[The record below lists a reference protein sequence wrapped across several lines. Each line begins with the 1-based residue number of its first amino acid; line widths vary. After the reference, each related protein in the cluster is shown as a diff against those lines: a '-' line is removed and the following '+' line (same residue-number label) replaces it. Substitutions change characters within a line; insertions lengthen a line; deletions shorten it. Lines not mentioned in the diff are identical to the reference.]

1 MTKKL
6 NKQKDFQKRDIG
18 HIFLLL
24 STSAGYSLCIN
35 SVVICSTFSSEFR
48 HHILHAASWKLR
60 LNNIIYSISHPFG
73 ITLILYYGRNK
84 YSKTILQPTR
94 IQTSSSGTLTNRS
107 SCWSHLRTI
116 TCYTRKVSLAHN
128 CLGGVKQHWNVTTQ
142 LDLSWQ

>member
-24 STSAGYSLCIN
+24 STSAGYIVYASTLFLFA
-35 SVVICSTFSSEFR
+35 STFSSEFR
-48 HHILHAASWKLR
+48 LHILHAASWKLR
-60 LNNIIYSISHPFG
+60 LNNIIYSVSHPFG

-107 SCWSHLRTI
+107 SC
-116 TCYTRKVSLAHN
+116 
-128 CLGGVKQHWNVTTQ
+128 
-142 LDLSWQ
+142 